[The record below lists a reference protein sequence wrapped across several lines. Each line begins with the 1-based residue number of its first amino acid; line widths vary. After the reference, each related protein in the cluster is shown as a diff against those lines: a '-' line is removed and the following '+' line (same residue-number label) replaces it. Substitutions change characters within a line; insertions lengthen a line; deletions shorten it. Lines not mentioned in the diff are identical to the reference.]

1 MASDLMQLGIS
12 GLRTSQKQL
21 DVTSH
26 NISNVHTAGYSRQVV
41 DQKAADAQWSG
52 GNYYG
57 SGAYIDSV
65 NRAYDQFAARELTLS
80 TTQLEASDV
89 RQQHMMM
96 LDDFT
101 SKSAVN
107 TVNSMNDF
115 YNSVRSLSD
124 HPNDL
129 GSRQT
134 VLDHANQAAK
144 SFNSSHEMLTNI
156 RRDVNEQL
164 GVTLDRVNALGQ
176 EIAAINTS
184 LQEMPDGDQNHDLL
198 DKQRGLINELAKYT
212 KVTVLAD
219 KGSLA
224 DKVIIGSGD
233 TLVSGV
239 ESSQLKMVNGDP
251 DLEDKQI
258 ALINGNQAKPIK
270 SDDIGGGLGAM
281 LSIRDDV
288 IDKSL
293 DEMGRM
299 AIGFSKQ
306 INDLQQSGTDLTGAI
321 GSALFSDVNSPTLVK
336 ERVLKPLGS
345 QTDIDVKIDD
355 VNALKTGDYEL
366 TTEFD
371 GTDYSFR
378 LIDPAGNEMKKP
390 DGSALISSTDTL
402 PVEVNVDGLTL
413 TMNTVMGNPPA
424 TGQSETVIIQPMRRG
439 AANIS
444 VEMSDPRGLA
454 GHRQTALIEA
464 NPNNAGTAALTTVT
478 DNTPDAVAGN
488 YQIDIINSA
497 DLTATDGTGNTGAAQ
512 FDAIKGAA
520 AEAAQGV
527 YTLSLNAT
535 GDKISM
541 VDAASNP
548 INLIDATG
556 TPVTELD
563 YPLTTTGNT
572 LTMVASDGSQVSV
585 ATLGAGAAVGDS
597 FTLNI
602 TTSDKLT
609 VKNTQTNTLVDLDD
623 GSGNSVQ
630 ALAYPLT
637 NANKEITFA
646 GQATPIFSLTDNGQ
660 AGDNFTV
667 SLGRSSAVGGNS
679 NFLAMQQIQHEK
691 TMNEG
696 KSSVIDLFEGL
707 ATDIGMLKSNAD
719 KTAEVNQLD
728 FDAASERVSNLSGV
742 NLDEEAANL
751 MKFQQSYMA
760 SSRIM
765 SVAKETFD
773 TLMRAV

>member
-26 NISNVHTAGYSRQVV
+26 NISNVHTPGYSRQVV

-80 TTQLEASDV
+80 TTQLEESNV

-134 VLDHANQAAK
+134 VLESANQAAN
-144 SFNSSHEMLTNI
+144 SFNNSYETLTNI

-164 GVTLDRVNALGQ
+164 DVTLERVNALGQ
-176 EIAAINTS
+176 ELAAINTS
-184 LQEMPDGDQNHDLL
+184 LQELPDGNKNHDLL

-239 ESSQLKMVNGDP
+239 ESSRLKMVSGDP

-258 ALINGNQAKPIK
+258 AIVNGNQAKAIK
-270 SDDIGGGLGAM
+270 SDHIGGGLGAM

-306 INDLQQSGTDLTGAI
+306 INDLQQSGTDLTGAM
-321 GSALFSDVNSPTLVK
+321 GSALFTDVNSPTLLK

-355 VNALKTGDYEL
+355 VNALKAGDYKL
-366 TTEFD
+366 TTSFD

-378 LIDPAGNEMKKP
+378 LFDPAGNEMKQA
-390 DGSALISSTDTL
+390 DGSAYIAATDTL
-402 PVEVNVDGLTL
+402 PLEVNVDGLTL
-413 TMNTVMGNPPA
+413 TMNTVMGTPPA

-439 AANIS
+439 AANIG
-444 VEMSDPRGLA
+444 VEMNDPRGLA
-454 GHRQTALIEA
+454 GHRQTNLVEA
-464 NPNNAGTAALTTVT
+464 NPNNTGTAQLSQTSQQ
-478 DNTPDAVAGN
+478 TPDALAGT

-497 DLTATDGTGNTGAAQ
+497 DLVASANAANSGTAT
-512 FDAIKGAA
+512 FEAISGAA
-520 AEAAQGV
+520 AENAVGN
-527 YTLSLNAT
+527 YTITVNAT
-535 GDKISM
+535 NKLSM
-541 VDAASNP
+541 NDGSGNAVK
-548 INLIDATG
+548 LIDDTG
-556 TPVTELD
+556 AEVTELD

-585 ATLGAGAAVGDS
+585 ATLSNGAVDGDEFS
-597 FTLNI
+597 LAI

-609 VKNTQTNTLVDLDD
+609 VRNTQTNTLMDLKDD
-623 GSGNSVQ
+623 AGNTVQ

-637 NANKEITFA
+637 NVNKEITFA
-646 GQATPIFSLTDNGQ
+646 GQTNPTLSLSDN
-660 AGDNFTV
+660 ANVGDNFSVT
-667 SLGRSSAVGGNS
+667 LGRSSAVGGNT

-707 ATDIGMLKSNAD
+707 ATDIGMQKSNAD

-728 FDAASERVSNLSGV
+728 FDAASERVSNISGV

>member
-26 NISNVHTAGYSRQVV
+26 NISNVHTPGYSRQVV

-80 TTQLEASDV
+80 TTQLEESNV

-134 VLDHANQAAK
+134 VLESANQAAK
-144 SFNSSHEMLTNI
+144 SFNNSYETLTNI

-164 GVTLDRVNALGQ
+164 DVTLERVNALGQ
-176 EIAAINTS
+176 ELAAINTS
-184 LQEMPDGDQNHDLL
+184 LQELPDGDKNHDLL

-239 ESSQLKMVNGDP
+239 ESSQLKMVSGDP

-258 ALINGNQAKPIK
+258 AIVNGDQAKAIK
-270 SDDIGGGLGAM
+270 SDHIGGGLGAM

-306 INDLQQSGTDLTGAI
+306 INDLQQSGTDLTGAM
-321 GSALFSDVNSPTLVK
+321 GSALFTDVNSPTLLK

-355 VNALKTGDYEL
+355 VNALKAGDYKL
-366 TTEFD
+366 TTSFD

-378 LIDPAGNEMKKP
+378 LFDPAGNEMKQA
-390 DGSALISSTDTL
+390 DGSAYIAATDTL
-402 PVEVNVDGLTL
+402 PLEVNVDGLTL
-413 TMNTVMGNPPA
+413 TMNTMMGTPPA

-439 AANIS
+439 AANIG
-444 VEMSDPRGLA
+444 VEMNDPRGLA
-454 GHRQTALIEA
+454 GHRQTNIVEA
-464 NPNNAGTAALTTVT
+464 NPNNTGTAQLSQTSQQ
-478 DNTPDAVAGN
+478 TPDALAGS

-497 DLTATDGTGNTGAAQ
+497 DLVAGNTGNSGTAT
-512 FDAIKGAA
+512 FEAISGAA
-520 AEAAQGV
+520 AENAVGNYVITVNAANK
-527 YTLSLNAT
+527 LSMADDSGNAV
-535 GDKISM
+535 K
-541 VDAASNP
+541 
-548 INLIDATG
+548 LIDDTG
-556 TPVTELD
+556 AEVTELD

-585 ATLGAGAAVGDS
+585 ATLGAGAAVGDT
-597 FTLNI
+597 FTLEI
-602 TTSDKLT
+602 KTSDKLT
-609 VKNTQTNTLVDLDD
+609 VRNTQTNTLMDLKDD
-623 GSGNSVQ
+623 AGNTVQ

-637 NANKEITFA
+637 NVNKEITFA
-646 GQATPIFSLTDNGQ
+646 SQTAPTLSLSDDANV
-660 AGDNFTV
+660 GDNFSVT
-667 SLGRSSAVGGNS
+667 LGRSSAVGGNT

-707 ATDIGMLKSNAD
+707 ATGIGMQKSNAD

-728 FDAASERVSNLSGV
+728 FDAASERVSNISGV

>member
-26 NISNVHTAGYSRQVV
+26 NISNVHTPGYSRQVV

-80 TTQLEASDV
+80 TTQLEESNV

-134 VLDHANQAAK
+134 VLESANQAAN
-144 SFNSSHEMLTNI
+144 SFNNSYETLTNI

-164 GVTLDRVNALGQ
+164 DVTLERVNALGQ
-176 EIAAINTS
+176 ELAAINTS
-184 LQEMPDGDQNHDLL
+184 LQELPDGDKNHDLL

-239 ESSQLKMVNGDP
+239 ESSQLKMVSGDP

-258 ALINGNQAKPIK
+258 AIVNGNQAKAIK
-270 SDDIGGGLGAM
+270 SDHIGGGLGAM

-306 INDLQQSGTDLTGAI
+306 INDLQQSGTDLTGAM
-321 GSALFSDVNSPTLVK
+321 GSALFTDVNSPTLLK

-355 VNALKTGDYEL
+355 VNALKAGDYKL
-366 TTEFD
+366 TTSFD

-378 LIDPAGNEMKKP
+378 LFDPAGNEMKQA
-390 DGSALISSTDTL
+390 DGSAYIAATDTL
-402 PVEVNVDGLTL
+402 PLEVNVDGLTL
-413 TMNTVMGNPPA
+413 TMNTVMGTPA

-439 AANIS
+439 AANIG
-444 VEMSDPRGLA
+444 VEMNDPRELA
-454 GHRQTALIEA
+454 GHRQTNIVEA
-464 NPNNAGTAALTTVT
+464 NPNNTGTAQLSQTSQQ
-478 DNTPDAVAGN
+478 TPDALAGT

-497 DLTATDGTGNTGAAQ
+497 DLVATANAANSGTAT
-512 FDAIKGAA
+512 FEAISGAA
-520 AEAAQGV
+520 AENAVGN
-527 YTLSLNAT
+527 YTITVNAT
-535 GDKISM
+535 NKLSM
-541 VDAASNP
+541 NDGSGNAVK
-548 INLIDATG
+548 LIDDTG
-556 TPVTELD
+556 AEVTELD

-585 ATLGAGAAVGDS
+585 ATLSNGAVDGDEFS
-597 FTLNI
+597 LAI

-609 VKNTQTNTLVDLDD
+609 VRNTQTNTLMDLKDD
-623 GSGNSVQ
+623 AGNTVQ

-646 GQATPIFSLTDNGQ
+646 GQTNPTLSLSDN
-660 AGDNFTV
+660 ANVGDNFSVT
-667 SLGRSSAVGGNS
+667 LGRSSAVGGNT

-707 ATDIGMLKSNAD
+707 ATDIGMQKSNAD

-728 FDAASERVSNLSGV
+728 FDAASERVSNISGV

>member
-80 TTQLEASDV
+80 TTQLEASNV

-107 TVNSMNDF
+107 TVNSMNNF

-134 VLDHANQAAK
+134 VLEHAEQAAR
-144 SFNSSHEMLTNI
+144 SFNNSYETLTNI

-164 GVTLDRVNALGQ
+164 DVTLERVNALGQ
-176 EIAAINTS
+176 ELAAINTS
-184 LQEMPDGDQNHDLL
+184 LQGMPDGDKNHDLL

-251 DLEDKQI
+251 DLEDKQM
-258 ALINGNQAKPIK
+258 ALINGNQAKAIK
-270 SDDIGGGLGAM
+270 SDHIGGGLGAM

-306 INDLQQSGTDLTGAI
+306 INDLQQSGTDLSGAVGGAI
-321 GSALFSDVNSPTLVK
+321 FYDVNNPNLMK

-355 VNALKTGDYEL
+355 VNALKTGEYQL

-378 LIDPAGNEMKKP
+378 LIDPAGNEMKQSNGNP
-390 DGSALISSTDTL
+390 LISPTATMPLS
-402 PVEVNVDGLTL
+402 VSVDGLTL

-424 TGQSETVIIQPMRRG
+424 AGQSETVIIQPMRRG

-454 GHRQTALIEA
+454 GNKISSIEA
-464 NPNNAGTAALTTVT
+464 NPNNVGTAELNKAGGLVPDQLAGTYRV
-478 DNTPDAVAGN
+478 
-488 YQIDIINSA
+488 DIINSA
-497 DLTATDGTGNTGAAQ
+497 DLTATNNASNTGTATLTAIQAA
-512 FDAIKGAA
+512 GATV
-520 AEAAQGV
+520 AQGT
-527 YTLSLNAT
+527 YTLSLNGA
-535 GDKISM
+535 GDKLSM
-541 VDAASNP
+541 VDAANNP
-548 INLIDATG
+548 INLVDATG
-556 TPVTELD
+556 AVVNELD
-563 YPLTTTGNT
+563 YPLTTTGNV
-572 LTMVASDGSQVSV
+572 LTMVASNGDQISV
-585 ATLGAGAAVGDS
+585 ASLTSGAAIGDT
-597 FTLNI
+597 FTLAI
-602 TTSDKLT
+602 TASDKLT
-609 VKNTQTNTLVDLDD
+609 VTNTQTNTLMDLKDD
-623 GSGNSVQ
+623 AGNTVQ
-630 ALAYPLT
+630 SLAYPLT
-637 NANKEITFA
+637 NVSKEITFA
-646 GQATPIFSLTDNGQ
+646 GQTAPTLSLTDNGQ
-660 AGDNFTV
+660 VGDNFTV
-667 SLGRSSAVGGNS
+667 TLGRTNAVGGNS
-679 NFLAMQQIQHEK
+679 NFLAMQQIQHGK

-707 ATDIGMLKSNAD
+707 ATDIGMLKNNAD

-773 TLMRAV
+773 TLMRTV